1 MNTQF
6 KISNKDCFIFSNIFQ
21 DKMYA
26 VLTKKSDKRSFN
38 LDNLAISKKI
48 ANPIQVHSDKVK
60 LISKPGI
67 YQNVDGL
74 ITMNKDIIL
83 TLKVADCIPIFLA
96 NKDGNVFGLIH
107 AGWKGVAQRIIIN
120 ALNIFINEGVSYN
133 DIIVFL
139 GPSINECC
147 FEVGKDVANKFSNK
161 FVITKGNRLYVDLKK
176 NVYTDLLSFGIPK
189 LNINISNV
197 CTYESNEC
205 LSFRRDKTKKRMNAF
220 FGYNK

>member
-147 FEVGKDVANKFSNK
+147 FEVGKDVADKFSNK